1 VVVAGRRIRQSG
13 GVPPSDGDLTTPR
26 GLSLPAVAID
36 ERFARGSGP
45 GGQHRNVTASAVE
58 LVADLN
64 ALVGPAADRVRAR
77 LGEEVR
83 VRSDDSR
90 SQWRNRSIARERLVD
105 LIDEAAVPVVPRR
118 PTRPSRRAKQR
129 RLDAKGRLSARKRD
143 RAWRPG
149 DEG

>member
-1 VVVAGRRIRQSG
+1 
-13 GVPPSDGDLTTPR
+13 VPTPDRDLVTPR
-26 GLSLPAVAID
+26 GLRLPASALF
-36 ERFARGSGP
+36 ETFARGSGP

-64 ALVGPAADRVRAR
+64 ALDGPGASRVRSV

-90 SQWRNRSIARERLVD
+90 SQWRNRSIARDRLATM
-105 LIDEAAVPVVPRR
+105 LDEASIPVAPRR
-118 PTRPSRRAKQR
+118 PTRPSRGAQQR
-129 RLDAKGRLSARKRD
+129 RLDAKGRTSARKRD

-149 DEG
+149 DDA

>member
-1 VVVAGRRIRQSG
+1 MA
-13 GVPPSDGDLTTPR
+13 PNDDDLTTSR
-26 GLSLPAVAID
+26 GLRLPASALF
-36 ERFARGSGP
+36 ESFARGSGP

-64 ALVGPAADRVRAR
+64 ALDGPGAARVRSV

-90 SQWRNRSIARERLVD
+90 SQWRNRSIARDRLAAM
-105 LIDEAAVPVVPRR
+105 IDEASIPVTPRR
-118 PTRPSRRAKQR
+118 PTRPSRGSQQR
-129 RLDAKGRLSARKRD
+129 RLDAKSRTSARKRD

-149 DEG
+149 DD